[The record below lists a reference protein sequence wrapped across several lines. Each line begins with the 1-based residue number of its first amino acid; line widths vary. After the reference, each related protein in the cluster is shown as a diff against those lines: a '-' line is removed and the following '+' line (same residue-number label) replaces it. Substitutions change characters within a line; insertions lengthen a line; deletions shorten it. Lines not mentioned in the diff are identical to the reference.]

1 MLKDEKTINKARQ
14 AKIADLEQKLIKLST
29 NPTDPQPIQ
38 ELLSVKENEIQVIKN
53 KLNIPTTEP
62 VQTAELKALQ
72 EDKDGLSKQLQD
84 AKHKIENMKGELA
97 QANKEKEELRV
108 RQSPVITIDP
118 NADPSDQLADA
129 LKTVSLKEDEV
140 TSLKASVREKE
151 SEIESLDSDIRMK
164 DEIIEDLKS
173 EKVSLLEEVE
183 SLKGQV
189 TGIPALV
196 EARKIL
202 WDKIEVE
209 VMGRWSNLQLMQD
222 ELELADSAS
231 KDIER
236 YTKALGDAA
245 NVAHRI
251 NEILNSLHI
260 SILEANGKTNKED
273 LARMKEVRMN

>member
-1 MLKDEKTINKARQ
+1 
-14 AKIADLEQKLIKLST
+14 
-29 NPTDPQPIQ
+29 
-38 ELLSVKENEIQVIKN
+38 
-53 KLNIPTTEP
+53 
-62 VQTAELKALQ
+62 
-72 EDKDGLSKQLQD
+72 
-84 AKHKIENMKGELA
+84 
-97 QANKEKEELRV
+97 
-108 RQSPVITIDP
+108 
-118 NADPSDQLADA
+118 
-129 LKTVSLKEDEV
+129 
-140 TSLKASVREKE
+140 
-151 SEIESLDSDIRMK
+151 MK

>member
-1 MLKDEKTINKARQ
+1 M
-14 AKIADLEQKLIKLST
+14 
-29 NPTDPQPIQ
+29 
-38 ELLSVKENEIQVIKN
+38 
-53 KLNIPTTEP
+53 
-62 VQTAELKALQ
+62 
-72 EDKDGLSKQLQD
+72 
-84 AKHKIENMKGELA
+84 
-97 QANKEKEELRV
+97 
-108 RQSPVITIDP
+108 
-118 NADPSDQLADA
+118 
-129 LKTVSLKEDEV
+129 